1 MIDHKRWDVR
11 LAALGL
17 LDNRRVSPFRDI
29 LERRLEV
36 EGDDLVQRRISEL
49 LTRPTAAEN

>member
-1 MIDHKRWDVR
+1 
-11 LAALGL
+11 L